1 MISQKLLYILAESC
15 HEVTKVLSEQ
25 VLSEDKK
32 EWKLIDSKAKA
43 RMINAVQRAIEKK
56 ITDPAIAHE
65 DWMADMIKEGW
76 THGEEYS
83 EENKTH
89 PCLVHYADLPTGQ
102 QTKDELYL
110 AVLKPFYN
118 L

>member
-25 VLSEDKK
+25 VLSEEKQ
-32 EWKLIDSKAKA
+32 EWKLISSGAKA
-43 RMINAVQRAIEKK
+43 RMINAVQRSIENK
-56 ITDPAIAHE
+56 ITDPAVAHE
-65 DWMADMIKEGW
+65 NWMADMIKEGW
-76 THGEEYS
+76 TYGEKLS
-83 EENKTH
+83 EEEKTH
-89 PCLVHYADLPTGQ
+89 PCLVHYAELPTGQ